1 MGRMSDRG
9 RSVLARAREG
19 TAFVLL
25 AILPAACAEREG
37 GEVASLTI
45 TGAIVAEPVSG
56 AERTAMYF
64 SVTNR
69 GESADEL
76 LSVSTPV
83 AGRAEIHRTY
93 ADGGMM
99 RMEEV
104 SSLPVAAGETVSLA
118 PGGLHV
124 MLLDLNQPLWSGDRI
139 DATLRFRAMGG
150 VAIRAEVVAYEDI
163 EEQLDQVRG
172 SRQEVR

>member
-1 MGRMSDRG
+1 MSDRG
-9 RSVLARAREG
+9 HSALARARRG

-25 AILPAACAEREG
+25 AILPAACAEREA

-45 TGAIVAEPVSG
+45 TGAVVAEPVSG
-56 AERTAMYF
+56 SQRTAMYF

-76 LSVSTPV
+76 LSVSTPT

-118 PGGLHV
+118 PGGVHV
-124 MLLDLNQPLWSGDRI
+124 MLLDLKQPLWSGDRI
-139 DATLRFRAMGG
+139 DATLRFRSMGE
-150 VAIRAEVVAYEDI
+150 VAIRADVVAYEDI
-163 EEQLDQVRG
+163 EDHLDQARG
-172 SRQEVR
+172 SRPEPR